1 LEICLGIPKIQ
12 SWRYCGAATWNLIMA
27 AHIHTHDGLDRMV
40 QGVEGLGS
48 TMRDGAV
55 RLAQR
60 PLLARIGA
68 AVKKVAH
75 SMYAGI
81 VAHREA
87 RAYEEIARYDWRL
100 AAEIRAAALRDEQT
114 KA

>member
-1 LEICLGIPKIQ
+1 MALLQRSNLG
-12 SWRYCGAATWNLIMA
+12 SEIMA

-48 TMRDGAV
+48 TVREGAV

-68 AVKKVAH
+68 AAKKVAH
-75 SMYAGI
+75 SVYAGI
-81 VAHREA
+81 VANREA

-100 AAEIRAAALRDEQT
+100 AAEARAAAMRHEQS
-114 KA
+114 KG